1 MRPFAAVLD
10 ADLPRP
16 RTAPDPGA
24 FAVPVPVPDRQRT
37 ALQALH
43 IETVGDLLETL
54 PFRFDD
60 FTQVQPLAPLRPGDD
75 ATVLVTVES
84 VSERPTSRPRLRII
98 QARVSDPG
106 GGSGTLSWFNQRYL
120 LRVLEPG
127 MLLLVRGEVRSAT
140 RGPEISVK
148 TFEIVA
154 TPEEAERG
162 ESAAVL
168 GLAPIYHASS
178 KISSR
183 SLRDLAAAALEGAA
197 RIGDPLPP
205 SLRVRNRLP
214 LRRDAII
221 AGHRPRTVDEHR
233 VARDRLAYEELL
245 LLQVA
250 LLRHRAAVAAAGR
263 AEALPSPG
271 DLVGRY
277 IRGLPFALT
286 GAQSR
291 ALDEIGADL
300 GGTEPMQ
307 RLLQGDVGSGKT
319 AVALAVLLRAL
330 ESGGQAALMAPT
342 EVLAVQHLL
351 TAERLLDG
359 LGVELCLLTGDVPKR
374 ELDVRRQR
382 IAAGE
387 PLIAIGT
394 HALLYA
400 EFARLTVAV
409 IDEQHRFG
417 VDQREALGRGATP
430 HVLHMTATPI
440 PRSLALT
447 LYGDLDVTVLDELPP
462 GRHPVITR
470 NIPES
475 KREDGYRWIVE
486 QVQAGR
492 QAYIVCPLVEGSIA
506 VEARAAEAEATRLA
520 AGPLAAVTVDFVHGQ
535 MKAANRAERMRRFAA
550 GDLGVLVAT
559 TVIEVGVD
567 VPNASVMV
575 IEDADRFGLSQLHQL
590 RGRVG
595 RGAEQSYC
603 FLYESREPT
612 EDGASR
618 LQALVEHSSG
628 FDLAEI
634 DLDMRGEGH
643 LLGQLQSGRSD
654 FRHARLSRDREL
666 LEQARN
672 DARALLESGGERLLE
687 EAADERFGALIA
699 GIRRG

>member
-16 RTAPDPGA
+16 RTAPDPAA
-24 FAVPVPVPDRQRT
+24 FAVAVGVPDRQQA
-37 ALQALH
+37 ALRALG

-60 FTQVQPLAPLRPGDD
+60 FTQVQPLTLLGAGDD
-75 ATVLVTVES
+75 ATVLVTVEG

-98 QARVSDPG
+98 QARVSDPNG
-106 GGSGTLSWFNQRYL
+106 GAATLSWFNQRYL

-127 MLLLVRGEVRSAT
+127 MLLMVRGEVRSVAA

-154 TPEEAERG
+154 TPDEAERG
-162 ESAAVL
+162 ESGTVL

-183 SLRDLAAAALEGAA
+183 SLRDLAGAALAGAA

-214 LRRDAII
+214 LRRDAIV
-221 AGHRPRTVDEHR
+221 AGHRPRSLGEHA

-263 AEALPSPG
+263 AEALAPPG
-271 DLVGRY
+271 ELVARY
-277 IRGLPFALT
+277 IRELPFALT
-286 GAQSR
+286 GAQAR
-291 ALDEIGADL
+291 ALAEIGGDL
-300 GGTEPMQ
+300 AATEPMQ

-330 ESGGQAALMAPT
+330 EAGGQAALMAPT
-342 EVLAVQHLL
+342 EVLAVQHML

-359 LGVELCLLTGDVPKR
+359 LGVELCLLTGDVPKK
-374 ELDVRRQR
+374 ELDARRQR

-400 EFARLTVAV
+400 EFSRLLVAV

-417 VDQREALGRGATP
+417 VDQREALGGGATP

-462 GRHPVITR
+462 GRSPVRTAVVA
-470 NIPES
+470 ES
-475 KREDGYRWIVE
+475 RREDGYRWIVE

-492 QAYIVCPLVEGSIA
+492 QAYIVLPAGGGLDRRRG
-506 VEARAAEAEATRLA
+506 ARRRGRGDAARRRPA
-520 AGPLAAVTVDFVHGQ
+520 AGRLDRLRP
-535 MKAANRAERMRRFAA
+535 RADEGRR
-550 GDLGVLVAT
+550 
-559 TVIEVGVD
+559 
-567 VPNASVMV
+567 P
-575 IEDADRFGLSQLHQL
+575 
-590 RGRVG
+590 
-595 RGAEQSYC
+595 
-603 FLYESREPT
+603 
-612 EDGASR
+612 
-618 LQALVEHSSG
+618 
-628 FDLAEI
+628 
-634 DLDMRGEGH
+634 
-643 LLGQLQSGRSD
+643 GRSD
-654 FRHARLSRDREL
+654 APVRVAASSACWSPPPSSRSASTCRTP
-666 LEQARN
+666 R
-672 DARALLESGGERLLE
+672 
-687 EAADERFGALIA
+687 
-699 GIRRG
+699 